1 MFLVGYFGSSPWDFV
16 HFGTSSWDFV
26 HIWQFLMGFCA
37 FLKVPRGILCI
48 FWKFLMAKHTRVPN
62 TDRVDAEEADHS
74 ICLAKMSLIRT
85 KPDHFYDMIFLTYI
99 CFNNF

>member
-37 FLKVPRGILCI
+37 FLKVARGLEIV
-48 FWKFLMAKHTRVPN
+48 KKN
-62 TDRVDAEEADHS
+62 
-74 ICLAKMSLIRT
+74 IC
-85 KPDHFYDMIFLTYI
+85 
-99 CFNNF
+99 